1 MSTTSLKVLEFVLPT
16 GDTLRLQV
24 HDPRPWVQHWEKLPA
39 AMRLFALTMAFFVSD
54 PTELVVF
61 DRWVENGG
69 KLDETITWGPQSIVT
84 HDLSGPDM
92 FVDMAGMIR
101 ALLDRGI
108 GLASIREHLSRIR
121 VGIALD
127 HAQESQDG
135 DPDADIKAMYGR
147 NIPRL
152 ELLRWTADFLGG
164 QLWPSTMG
172 ICHQII
178 QEYWGELVGVFRDG
192 KRVTIAE
199 GLQDGD
205 LVTPESTLVL
215 DSHASNGGGFFQFIV
230 GGGGPR
236 ALRCWFTKCIKM
248 VMPQVTGVRL
258 VGELQPGV
266 DAKSL
271 VAALT
276 DFLGNDRTLKG
287 SAVEYFGPGLN
298 TLSTADRCTI
308 ANQGPE
314 YGAFMVIVRFGQEVL
329 NHLSRTGRSPE
340 LIALVEQYFDYFGF
354 TEIDD
359 SKVVYT
365 TVREFDLS
373 TVVAQAAT
381 NNQPKYAT
389 AISGL
394 LEAIR
399 GFCLGKFGEIYNAH
413 QLLIAIAAIT
423 SCTSTG
429 NPRMMVEAGLVAKAA
444 DEAGLRVP
452 AWVKAML
459 APGSA
464 SAPIYLARLGL
475 LGHFDNIGFGSGGIA
490 CTYCLGKSG
499 TLYQALKD
507 KIAQMAAEGT
517 KTLSMAVTSSN
528 RPFNKRIHKEVDINT
543 NLSPAWVVIF
553 ALKGYI
559 FDPINEPL
567 AVLADGRKIFARDL
581 FPSAEAVAGLVEQ
594 IGPDDYAQAYSPA
607 VIAGDEQ
614 FRSIPPQN
622 VDRVFDPGTGNYLVS
637 IPDYSACK
645 RFAEDGQ
652 LPDIFEARCLGRYG
666 DALTTDGLA
675 PNFSIIE
682 DSPMWDYL
690 IAEGMPAETI
700 RQYTISDFRAKD
712 TAIRKAVLSGGDA
725 NNLMVGGQTGRAI
738 NVLTEVEDYL
748 YNVAMQY
755 DEAGVAKFIM
765 AENDYG
771 SGSSRVWGV
780 KGLTF
785 ANVPLVLS
793 RNTDPIH
800 SQNLVDMAV
809 VNVQFLPGETPESLG
824 LTGFETY
831 RFNFGGKLEP
841 GQVVPVEAVD
851 SETGDV
857 TRFDT
862 QVAIK
867 TVGECQTIVQGGFI
881 GACVD
886 GADEQIALKKQAGL
900 KPVAP

>member
-1 MSTTSLKVLEFVLPT
+1 MQALEKPALEQDFGVVLPT
-16 GDTLRLQV
+16 GDRVQLRI
-24 HDPRPWVQHWEKLPA
+24 HDPRPWIQHWERLPA
-39 AMRLFALTMAFFVSD
+39 IMRLFALTMAFFISD
-54 PTELVVF
+54 PTELSVF

-69 KLDETITWGPQSIVT
+69 QHDATITWGPQSLVT

-92 FVDMAGMIR
+92 FVDMISMIK
-101 ALLDRGI
+101 ALMDRGFE
-108 GLASIREHLSRIR
+108 LAQIREHLSRIR

-135 DPDADIKAMYGR
+135 DPDADIRAMYGR
-147 NIPRL
+147 NMPRL
-152 ELLRWTADFLGG
+152 ELLQWTADFLGG
-164 QLWPSTMG
+164 QLWPSIMG

-178 QEYWGELVGVFRDG
+178 QEFWGELVGVFRNG
-192 KRVTIAE
+192 KRITIAD

-205 LVTPESTLVL
+205 LVTPESMLVL
-215 DSHASNGGGFFQFIV
+215 DSHASNGGGFFQFIL

-236 ALRCWFTKCIKM
+236 ALRCWFTRCIKM

-258 VGELQPGV
+258 VGKLQPGV

-276 DFLGNDRTLKG
+276 DFIGNDRSLKG
-287 SAVEYFGPGLN
+287 SAIEYFGDGLD
-298 TLSTADRCTI
+298 TLSTADRCTL

-314 YGAFMVIVRFGQEVL
+314 YGALMVIVRFGQEVL
-329 NHLSRTGRSPE
+329 NHLSRTGRSPV
-340 LIALVEQYFDYFGF
+340 LIALVDQYFSFFGL

-359 SKVVYT
+359 SRIVYT
-365 TVREFDLS
+365 TIREFDLS

-444 DEAGLRVP
+444 DQYGLRVP
-452 AWVKAML
+452 QWVKAML

-464 SAPIYLARLGL
+464 SAPIYLEKLSL
-475 LGHFDNIGFGSGGIA
+475 LKHFGNIGFGSGGIA

-499 TLYQALKD
+499 ALYEAFHEKV
-507 KIAQMAAEGT
+507 AQMAAQGI
-517 KTLSMAVTSSN
+517 KTLTMAITSSN
-528 RPFNKRIHKEVDINT
+528 RPFNKRIHKEAKINT

-553 ALKGYI
+553 ALKGYV

-567 AVLADGRKIFARDL
+567 TTLTDGRKVFAHEL
-581 FPSAEAVAGLVEQ
+581 FPTAEDVAQLVEK
-594 IGPDDYAQAYSPA
+594 IGPEDYAQAYSA
-607 VIAGDEQ
+607 QVLAGDEL
-614 FRSIPPQN
+614 FRSIPPQ
-622 VDRVFDPGTGNYLVS
+622 DTTKVFDPGLENYLVS
-637 IPDYSACK
+637 IPDYTACK
-645 RFAEDGQ
+645 RFASDGHV
-652 LPDIFEARCLGRYG
+652 PDVYEARCLGRYG
-666 DALTTDGLA
+666 NALTTDGLA
-675 PNFSIIE
+675 PNFSVIE

-700 RQYTISDFRAKD
+700 RQYKISDFRAKD
-712 TAIRKAVLSGGDA
+712 IAIRMAVLSGGDA
-725 NNLMVGGQTGRAI
+725 NNLMVDGRTGRAL
-738 NVLTEVEDYL
+738 NVLTGTEDFL
-748 YNVAMQY
+748 YTVAMQY
-755 DEAGVAKFIM
+755 DDAGIGKFIM

-809 VNVQFLPGETPESLG
+809 VNVQFMQGDTPESLG

-831 RFNFGGKLEP
+831 RYHFNGQLKP
-841 GQVVPVEAVD
+841 GQIVPVEAVKPD
-851 SETGDV
+851 SAEII
-857 TRFDT
+857 RFNT
-862 QVAIK
+862 QVAAK
-867 TVGECQTIVQGGFI
+867 TDGECQTIVQGGFI
-881 GACVD
+881 NACVN
-886 GADEQIALKKQAGL
+886 GSAELMKLKSC
-900 KPVAP
+900 